1 MIRRNQR
8 DSCVENPMNKPEQ
21 NIERQRE
28 IVRARKLT
36 ATVTQVLMA
45 QCKNFVSEPVEE
57 LPLSYDGIRG
67 DFHAGLVRASGG
79 REPWYPRGTE
89 MRNER
94 QVSILSEEELALIA
108 VDMGLKEVKPGW
120 IGTNLVLEG
129 IPDMSFLPPRTLLM
143 FEGGVTLRV
152 DGYNAPCRQAGGEIA
167 RHVGASKSGGPLGEA
182 AKGSEVDWQ
191 STDMAL
197 AFKDAAHMRRGLVAW
212 VEREGVIKPGEKL
225 MVRIW
230 EQWIY

>member
-1 MIRRNQR
+1 
-8 DSCVENPMNKPEQ
+8 MNRPEK
-21 NIERQRE
+21 NISNERE
-28 IVRARKLT
+28 IVRARKLN
-36 ATVTQVLMA
+36 ATVAQVLMA
-45 QCKNFVSEPVEE
+45 QGENFVSEPVDE

-67 DFHAGLVRASGG
+67 DYHAGLVRASGG
-79 REPWYPRGTE
+79 REPWYKRGTE

-94 QVSILSEEELALIA
+94 QVSILSVEELALIA
-108 VDMGLKEVKPGW
+108 DDMGLKEVKPGW

-143 FEGGVTLRV
+143 FEGGVTLRI
-152 DGYNAPCRQAGGEIA
+152 DGYNAPCRDAGGEIA
-167 RHVGASKSGGPLGEA
+167 RHVGATRTGGPLGEV
-182 AKGSEVDWQ
+182 KSDSEVDWR

-212 VEREGVIKPGEKL
+212 VEREGAIKPGENL

>member
-1 MIRRNQR
+1 
-8 DSCVENPMNKPEQ
+8 MNKPEQ

-28 IVRARKLT
+28 IVRARKLS
-36 ATVTQVLMA
+36 ATVAHVLMA
-45 QCKNFVSEPVEE
+45 QGKNFVSEPVAE

-67 DFHAGLVRASGG
+67 DFHAGLVRSSGG

-94 QVSILSEEELALIA
+94 QVSILSVEELALIA
-108 VDMGLKEVKPGW
+108 DDMGLKEVKPGW

-143 FEGGVTLRV
+143 FDGGVTLRV
-152 DGYNAPCRQAGGEIA
+152 DGYNAPCRIAGGEIA
-167 RHVGASKSGGPLGEA
+167 RHVGASKSGGPLGELTT
-182 AKGSEVDWQ
+182 GGEVDWT